1 MMSETAWVSGKGSTG
16 GQRRSFLRGGAK
28 RSVGDGDLTARSA
41 RGPRWR
47 SPSADLKTDLRGGD
61 VVELRRATRLALG
74 VGVCADEREASEV
87 SVGTVPLG
95 ARNTNADLPL
105 AAGNNRGAICVPA
118 ARQRHVLMTMMGDCM
133 PCMVA
138 EISRATRRLSF
149 FRTFATPRV

>member
-74 VGVCADEREASEV
+74 VGVCAGEREASEV